1 MGTCN
6 GCLMWGSVWGASVCA
21 RGTRGKLV
29 VTQGGGGVANG
40 RERQL
45 WSGGEKAGRR
55 RRGRWLSR
63 THSRQTANVD
73 GGMPVG
79 SPLKGEEGRRRK
91 IGVVC
96 LRLREPRSL
105 CSLSEKKVNA

>member
-40 RERQL
+40 RARQL

-73 GGMPVG
+73 GGMPG
-79 SPLKGEEGRRRK
+79 LWSRPCTIQEWRRRK
-91 IGVVC
+91 IGVTC
-96 LRLREPRSL
+96 ALH
-105 CSLSEKKVNA
+105 

>member
-6 GCLMWGSVWGASVCA
+6 GCLIWGSVWGVSVC
-21 RGTRGKLV
+21 KLV

-40 RERQL
+40 RARQL

-55 RRGRWLSR
+55 RRGRWLGR

-79 SPLKGEEGRRRK
+79 SPLKGEGSLEP
-91 IGVVC
+91 

-105 CSLSEKKVNA
+105 CSLSEKNVNA

>member
-29 VTQGGGGVANG
+29 VTQGSGGVANG
-40 RERQL
+40 RARQL

-79 SPLKGEEGRRRK
+79 SPLKGEGSLEP
-91 IGVVC
+91 

-105 CSLSEKKVNA
+105 CSLSEKNMSA